1 MSLYLRNATWIDPE
15 TFKAT
20 TTTIKVEEGPFGGMA
35 LDAHAPVECP
45 PEDTVLDCTG
55 RLVMPSF
62 GCGHHHIYS
71 ALARGMPPAPKTPTN
86 FLEMLEYVWWR
97 MDKKL
102 DHDMIEASA
111 LVTVYTVPRTA

>member
-20 TTTIKVEEGPFGGMA
+20 TTTIKVEEGPSGGMA

-55 RLVMPSF
+55 PVSYTHLKGQWEGSVSTGGSF
-62 GCGHHHIYS
+62 
-71 ALARGMPPAPKTPTN
+71 
-86 FLEMLEYVWWR
+86 
-97 MDKKL
+97 
-102 DHDMIEASA
+102 
-111 LVTVYTVPRTA
+111 

>member
-20 TTTIKVEEGPFGGMA
+20 TTTIKVEEGPSGGMA

-55 RLVMPSF
+55 RL
-62 GCGHHHIYS
+62 
-71 ALARGMPPAPKTPTN
+71 ALLRLRAPPY
-86 FLEMLEYVWWR
+86 LLG
-97 MDKKL
+97 
-102 DHDMIEASA
+102 
-111 LVTVYTVPRTA
+111 PRTRYASRTQGAGELP

>member
-20 TTTIKVEEGPFGGMA
+20 TTTIKVEEGPSGGMA

-55 RLVMPSF
+55 RLVTPSF

-71 ALARGMPPAPKTPTN
+71 ALARGMPPAPKAPAN
-86 FLEMLEYVWWR
+86 FLEVLEYVWWR

-111 LVTVYTVPRTA
+111 LVTLSLIHI